1 MGRGEEEEER
11 RNDGREYWVR
21 KEEEKEGIGDWE
33 GRIGKKR
40 REGRKGLGR
49 GDRWKEE
56 EKKRRGRLRGMEE
69 WENRRVREE
78 DRLEGEGREGKIIG
92 KRRNMGMEEI
102 DPRKKNGRTEDR
114 SEEEKGRGRNDGSDY
129 SGKMIEHK

>member
-1 MGRGEEEEER
+1 M
-11 RNDGREYWVR
+11 EY
-21 KEEEKEGIGDWE
+21 
-33 GRIGKKR
+33 
-40 REGRKGLGR
+40 
-49 GDRWKEE
+49 
-56 EKKRRGRLRGMEE
+56 